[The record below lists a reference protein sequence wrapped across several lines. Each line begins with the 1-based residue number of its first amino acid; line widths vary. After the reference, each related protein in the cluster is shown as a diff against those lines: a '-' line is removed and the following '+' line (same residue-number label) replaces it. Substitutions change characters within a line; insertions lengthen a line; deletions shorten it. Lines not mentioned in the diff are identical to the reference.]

1 LGKIETGSVSGW
13 LATMQKQLAEQ
24 VARLADAA
32 EQLLERDRA
41 REQRDRE
48 QALRERWRHPPPGAV
63 GVGTFLQAIPGLAAR
78 FDRVVPEDFIAQ
90 TGDGQYTI
98 ACPCGES
105 PVIEPGRL
113 RGCDCGRWFLHDGR
127 QIHVALSPSPELASA
142 KHSGEPDLES
152 T

>member
-1 LGKIETGSVSGW
+1 
-13 LATMQKQLAEQ
+13 MQMQLAEQ

-41 REQRDRE
+41 RDRLACE
-48 QALRERWRHPPPGAV
+48 QALRERWRHASPSAT
-63 GVGTFLQAIPGLAAR
+63 GVATFLQAIPGLAAK
-78 FDRVVPEDFIAQ
+78 FDRVVPGDFVAQ

-113 RGCDCGRWFLHDGR
+113 RGCDCGRFFLHDGR
-127 QIHVALSPSPELASA
+127 QIHAALSPDSSPERSPTD
-142 KHSGEPDLES
+142 GEPDPYES